1 MCRRGDI
8 YLVDFGENIDTCKQK
23 GVRPVIVV
31 SNNRANAHS
40 PVITVE
46 PLTTKINKKRYLPT
60 HVNIPLSAVRGLSS
74 GSMALAEQVEAI
86 DKNRL
91 LGKKGFIINNGIMD
105 KITRAIQI
113 QIGAY
118 AEYN

>member
-40 PVITVE
+40 PVITVV
-46 PLTTKINKKRYLPT
+46 PLTTKINKKRFLPT
-60 HVNIPLSAVRGLSS
+60 HVYIPVSAVSGLSS
-74 GSMALAEQVEAI
+74 ESMALAEQVEAI

-91 LGKKGFIINNGIMD
+91 LGKKGFIINNAIMD
-105 KITRAIQI
+105 NITRAIQI

>member
-8 YLVDFGENIDTCKQK
+8 YLVDFGENIDTCKQQ

-31 SNNRANAHS
+31 SNNRANAYS
-40 PVITVE
+40 PVITVV

-60 HVNIPLSAVRGLSS
+60 HVYIPVSAVHGLNSE
-74 GSMALAEQVEAI
+74 SMALAEQVEAV

-91 LGKKGFIINNGIMD
+91 RGKKGAIIDSEIMN
-105 KITRAIQI
+105 KITKAIQI
-113 QIGAY
+113 QIGVY
-118 AEYN
+118 KEFN

>member
-40 PVITVE
+40 PVITVV

-60 HVNIPLSAVRGLSS
+60 HVYIPVSAVRGLSS
-74 GSMALAEQVEAI
+74 GSMALAEQVEAV
-86 DKNRL
+86 DKDRL
-91 LGKKGFIINNGIMD
+91 LDKKGSVTSDVIME
-105 KITRAIQI
+105 KITRGIQI
-113 QIGAY
+113 QIGVFE
-118 AEYN
+118 EYN